1 MTTVLDKVENGITTL
16 ILDAS
21 AACHMPDVLEMPY
34 TPPLRGGLKIS
45 DMEDEYGID
54 KDIEIDFDMD
64 VKRRYMETGEEW
76 KIQIQTVILYMS
88 CRRYHRR
95 LSIRQGKSMSGTDS
109 YLKIWLYIQW
119 LRTTHLTE
127 SRCRIL

>member
-1 MTTVLDKVENGITTL
+1 MYVEPGEAVALNAGYLVTTVLDKVENGITTL

-64 VKRRYMETGEEW
+64 VKKVYGNRRRMED
-76 KIQIQTVILYMS
+76 
-88 CRRYHRR
+88 
-95 LSIRQGKSMSGTDS
+95 TD
-109 YLKIWLYIQW
+109 
-119 LRTTHLTE
+119 TDCHLIHVLQE
-127 SRCRIL
+127 IS